1 MSEQKKFMPD
11 CCKIEYTFDEVY
23 KKDDGYKKDYGYK
36 KDCDCKKDY
45 DYKKDDD
52 CKKKFEFKKK
62 SIKVPEVIG
71 RNSTQV
77 LIESVIAFPECFP
90 AVEIKDVV
98 KKVKDLSVHVCKNKV
113 LINGV
118 LHKNINYKTFEGEI
132 KCGKL
137 DTFFGDVKHIGVDMP
152 FAAYI
157 DVPGAKPG
165 DKYQIEFAGVEDGC
179 EVDILEDPIP
189 KCSVKAYKK
198 LREKVIVKID
208 LKVLRE
214 VQITVCPEKCDICP

>member
-1 MSEQKKFMPD
+1 MLEKKFTTSD
-11 CCKIEYTFDEVY
+11 CCKIEYTHD
-23 KKDDGYKKDYGYK
+23 
-36 KDCDCKKDY
+36 

-52 CKKKFEFKKK
+52 YKKYDCYKKDDDYKKYDDYKKDDDYKKKPVFKKK
-62 SIKVPEVIG
+62 CIKVPEVIG

-77 LIESVIAFPECFP
+77 LIESVICFPEHFP
-90 AVEIKDVV
+90 AVEIKDII
-98 KKVKDLSVHVCKNKV
+98 KKVKNLSVHVCKNKV

-137 DTFFGDVKHIGVDMP
+137 ESFFGDVKHIGVDMP
-152 FAAYI
+152 FATYI

-179 EVDILEDPIP
+179 EVDILEDPVP